1 MNRNKA
7 SKAATA
13 LLLVDLQNSFFHED
27 GQNHFRA
34 SEALLPALGRLLSQA
49 RAKQR
54 PVIFVA
60 ERHRPRLED
69 FEYAKLPAHCIDG
82 EFDSAL
88 VQGFAPRSTHQGGR
102 EFLLPKRRVSAFHS
116 TDLDLL
122 LRELAVNTLVI
133 GGVKTNVCV
142 RATVQDAF
150 SLGYRCHVVRDAVSS
165 NRAHLAAASLE
176 DIERYFGWVVSLDQ
190 GLGLLS

>member
-1 MNRNKA
+1 MTRKTSA
-7 SKAATA
+7 A
-13 LLLVDLQNSFFHED
+13 LLLIDLQNSFFHED
-27 GQNHFRA
+27 GQNYYRESGA
-34 SEALLPALGRLLSQA
+34 VLPALRQLLSRA
-49 RAKQR
+49 RAGRR

-60 ERHRPRLED
+60 ERHRPGLDD
-69 FEYAKLPAHCIDG
+69 FEETKVPAHCIDG

-88 VQGFAPRSTHQGGR
+88 VDGFAPQGSG

-122 LRELAVNTLVI
+122 LRELKVDSLVI

-142 RATVQDAF
+142 RATVQDGF
-150 SLGYRCHVVRDAVSS
+150 SLGYRCHVVCDAVNS

-176 DIERYFGWVVSLDQ
+176 DIERYFGWVASLEE
-190 GLGLLS
+190 GLGILS